1 MSEKSKTNFSK
12 LGSES
17 GTNFSKLGS
26 ESGTNFSKL
35 GTRDDYPGIPNLLRR
50 GAERLETSD
59 VKVFERYRKP
69 RVRDL
74 IPLQGSI
81 QKNGEDWEITVGD
94 GFVIPRH
101 NASGDT
107 GAPITITDLPI
118 EGAELV
124 VVAGDKCY
132 VKLDI
137 SVLGKVTTAVF
148 EKAVAWPTDT
158 PPVLA
163 GGDLAGTVGTRHIRI
178 LEIVE
183 EDTDFLVVEQIHTG
197 HIDHFQPTLSEN
209 VYSSGFAPGQGRV
222 VQMWNAAEGRWDYRV
237 FLEGDGIEIEET
249 TDTIIVRVA
258 PSYAATLSAHP
269 WKVIPNGDDT
279 VDVLPGVT
287 LCVES
292 ESTPAQDTLP
302 SFTRLTLQDTF
313 DGSTVTVTGAG
324 YIVGYSAHGVTPQIY
339 STVATTGVDAESVPI
354 STGRIS
360 GSSGITVEFM
370 AALPAGA
377 VAGNFHFVIAEVS
390 LVSSV
395 AVVDR
400 QWITHNPTLDTYF
413 ADGT

>member
-178 LEIVE
+178 LEVIE
-183 EDTDFLVVEQIHTG
+183 ETTGFLVVNQIHTG
-197 HIDHFQPTLSEN
+197 HIDHFQPTLGEN
-209 VYSSGFAPGQGRV
+209 LTTSPGSNEARV
-222 VQMWNAAEGRWDYRV
+222 LKQWNAGSGRWDYRY
-237 FLEGDGIEIEET
+237 LIAGDGIEITENAS
-249 TDTIIVRVA
+249 TIEVKL
-258 PSYAATLSAHP
+258 AAAYLTALSHP
-269 WKVIPNGDDT
+269 WKATEPGTEFIDIAPGKILGIRDSGTPGNYPWGFVYVSYAGGSVEVTSATGWLYAIIP
-279 VDVLPGVT
+279 VT
-287 LCVES
+287 ERAILEDS
-292 ESTPAQDTLP
+292 A
-302 SFTRLTLQDTF
+302 
-313 DGSTVTVTGAG
+313 GAG
-324 YIVGYSAHGVTPQIY
+324 YISASREPDSVTVVFDSASPA
-339 STVATTGVDAESVPI
+339 TVTAA
-354 STGRIS
+354 S
-360 GSSGITVEFM
+360 GQEVCI
-370 AALPAGA
+370 P
-377 VAGNFHFVIAEVS
+377 IAEVALAS
-390 LVSSV
+390 GIAS
-395 AVVDR
+395 VVD
-400 QWITHNPTLDTYF
+400 QVLTHNPLITIET
-413 ADGT
+413 TVSMP